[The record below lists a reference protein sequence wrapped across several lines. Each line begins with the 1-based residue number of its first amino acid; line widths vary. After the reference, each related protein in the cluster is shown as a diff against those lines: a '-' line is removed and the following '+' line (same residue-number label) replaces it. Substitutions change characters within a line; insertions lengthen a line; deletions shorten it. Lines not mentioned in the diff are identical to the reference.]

1 MDYSAAV
8 DYLDNHI
15 GMGVKPGL
23 ERISGLLA
31 LMGNPEESY
40 PMIHVAGTNGKTST
54 CRMATVL
61 CLAHGL
67 STGTFISPHLER
79 VEERFSLD
87 GRYSSQEQ
95 FAQAV
100 SDVAA
105 FTEMFED
112 RDSLTYFELTAATAY
127 SWFADQA
134 VDVAVVEVGLGGR
147 LDATNA
153 ARGEVTVVTGID
165 LDHTE
170 MLGNTLAAIAR
181 EKLGIVK
188 EGSILV
194 TGPLPPDA
202 AAEAEGVVRA
212 LDVEHYAFGRDFSV
226 EVELGV
232 GGWLCRINGIHDTY
246 EDVFLPVHGRHQ
258 TVNLAVAAAAVEALL
273 GRSLDPEAVVDG
285 ASVISCPGRLEVVSS
300 GPLTLLDGAHNP
312 QGFRTLASS
321 IQEEFPAGRWV
332 LVTAA
337 MKDKDLEGMFTP
349 LRGRIDSFVATTVD
363 SPRAV
368 PASELAAA
376 LAGHL
381 EVEGDWVPTP
391 AAALDLATAMA
402 GDDGS
407 ILVAGS
413 LYLVGAVRSLVLG
426 DGTVDRNE
434 R

>member
-79 VEERFSLD
+79 IEERFSLD
-87 GRYSSQEQ
+87 GRYSTEEQ

-100 SDVAA
+100 SDAAA
-105 FTEMFED
+105 FAQMFED
-112 RDSLTYFELTAATAY
+112 KDSLTYFELTAATAY
-127 SWFADQA
+127 AWFADQA

-165 LDHTE
+165 FDHTE
-170 MLGNTLAAIAR
+170 MLGDTLGAIAR

-188 EGSILV
+188 EGSVVV
-194 TGPLPPDA
+194 TGPLP
-202 AAEAEGVVRA
+202 AEAVAETEAVVRS
-212 LDVEHYAFGRDFSV
+212 LDVEHFSYGRDFSV
-226 EVELGV
+226 EAEPAV
-232 GGWLCRINGIHDTY
+232 GGWLCRLNGIHDTY
-246 EDVFLPVHGRHQ
+246 DDVFLPVHGRHQ
-258 TVNLAVAAAAVEALL
+258 TVNLAVATAAVEALL

-285 ASVISCPGRLEVVSS
+285 ASVITCPGRLEVVSS
-300 GPLTLLDGAHNP
+300 HPLILLDGAHNP

-321 IQEEFPAGRWV
+321 VDEEFSARRWV
-332 LVTAA
+332 LVTSA
-337 MKDKDLEGMFTP
+337 MRDKDLEGMFSH
-349 LRGRIDSFVATTVD
+349 LRGRIDVFVATGVD
-363 SPRAV
+363 SPRA
-368 PASELAAA
+368 LA
-376 LAGHL
+376 
-381 EVEGDWVPTP
+381 PS
-391 AAALDLATAMA
+391 DLATSLTELLGVEGA
-402 GDDGS
+402 GVDDPPDALEFASEAAGEEGS

-413 LYLVGAVRSLVLG
+413 LYLVGTVRSLVVG

>member
-23 ERISGLLA
+23 ERISGLLE
-31 LMGNPEESY
+31 LMGHPEESY

-79 VEERFSLD
+79 IEERFSLD
-87 GRYSSQEQ
+87 GRYSTEEQ

-105 FTEMFED
+105 FAEMYEL

-165 LDHTE
+165 FDHTE
-170 MLGNTLAAIAR
+170 MLGNSLAAIAR

-188 EGSILV
+188 EGSVLV
-194 TGPLPPDA
+194 TGPLPPEA
-202 AAEAEGVVRA
+202 AAEARSVVDALGVDHFV
-212 LDVEHYAFGRDFSV
+212 YGRDFGV
-226 EVELGV
+226 EAEPAV
-232 GGWLCRINGIHDTY
+232 GGWLCRLNGIHDTY
-246 EDVFLPVHGRHQ
+246 EEVYLPVHGRHQ
-258 TVNLAVAAAAVEALL
+258 TVNLAIASAAVEALL

-285 ASVISCPGRLEVVSS
+285 ASVITCPGRLEIVTSQ
-300 GPLTLLDGAHNP
+300 PLILLDGAHNP
-312 QGFRTLASS
+312 QGFRTLEASLG
-321 IQEEFPAGRWV
+321 EEFANRRWV

-337 MKDKDLEGMFTP
+337 MTDKDLEGMFAQ
-349 LRGRIDSFVATTVD
+349 LRGRVDHFIATAVD
-363 SPRAV
+363 SPRAI
-368 PASELAAA
+368 PPDRLAAA
-376 LAGHL
+376 LRPLLEIEGEAVERPPEALERARAVAG
-381 EVEGDWVPTP
+381 EG
-391 AAALDLATAMA
+391 
-402 GDDGS
+402 GS
-407 ILVAGS
+407 VLVAGS
-413 LYLVGAVRSLVLG
+413 LYLVGAARSLLLG
-426 DGTVDRNE
+426 RGTVDRNE